1 MNKRRY
7 FGTDGIRGLVGE
19 APMTEEWL
27 YNLGRAVG
35 YVIGNQAK
43 PILIGQDTRESS
55 NSLANAVAT
64 GLAAQ
69 GHDVILGGVMPTPAV
84 AFLCRQQN
92 FALGVVISASHNPYH
107 DNGIKFFCSDGFKLS
122 DEAESAIEEA
132 VDNIAS
138 IQFAPSP
145 GGIGSEHR
153 VVESYFNHCLQTFFA
168 PQALAGLELVIDCA
182 NGATYELAP
191 SLFESLGAKVHCLHV
206 KPDGRNINAACGA
219 TNLGALQQAV
229 KDKEVPLGIAFD
241 GDGDRVMMVDSDGA
255 VVDGDELLWIL
266 AAHHWAQHHSLPGV
280 VGTLM
285 SNLGLVEAL
294 NALKVPFYRANV
306 GDRYVLEALQQHQW
320 FLGGESSGHLLHLH
334 YGSTGDGMVSAL
346 LVLQAMVTAHK
357 PLSALKKGMNKYPQ
371 VMINVRHA
379 GGKPDLTLPAIRKAV
394 IALEQ
399 ELGNHGRVLLRASGT
414 EPLVRVMVEGK
425 DEATTKVQA
434 ETLAAEIKA
443 ILAAR

>member
-7 FGTDGIRGLVGE
+7 FGTDGIRGLVGK

-35 YVIGNQAK
+35 HIIGHQTK
-43 PILIGQDTRESS
+43 PILIGEDTRESS
-55 NSLANAVAT
+55 RSLANAVAT

-122 DEAESAIEEA
+122 DEAEQAIEEA
-132 VDNIAS
+132 VENSAAIP
-138 IQFAPSP
+138 FAANVGHITSD
-145 GGIGSEHR
+145 HR
-153 VVESYFNHCLQTFFA
+153 VVETYFNHCVQTFFA

-191 SLFESLGAKVHCLHV
+191 SLFESLGARVHCLHV

-241 GDGDRVMMVDSDGA
+241 GDGDRVMMVDSNGD

-266 AAHHWAQHHSLPGV
+266 AAHHLAQHQSLPGV

-294 NALKVPFYRANV
+294 SALKVPFYRANV

-346 LVLQAMVTAHK
+346 LVLQAMVKAQK
-357 PLSALKKGMNKYPQ
+357 PLAALKKGMYKYPQ
-371 VMINVRHA
+371 VMINVRYT
-379 GGKPDLTLPAIRKAV
+379 GSKPDLTQPAIQKAV
-394 IALEQ
+394 RALEQ
-399 ELGNHGRVLLRASGT
+399 ELGNYGRVLLRASGT

-425 DEATTKVQA
+425 EEATTKVQA
-434 ETLAAEIKA
+434 ETLAAEIQA